1 MNPRPTA
8 PPVTLDVQ
16 QFIDR
21 HPFSAYQALVF
32 GLCFLIMVADGFDVA
47 AMGFVVPSLTK
58 EWGVAKH
65 AFGPVLSASLVGLAI
80 GALPSGP
87 LADRIGRKPVL
98 VVSVIVFGVFSL
110 ATAYAESLTTLVAL
124 RFVTG
129 LGLGAATPNAITLL
143 SECVPAK
150 RRAFLLNGM
159 FCGFTLGA
167 AAGGF
172 AAAAIIPEFGWRAV
186 FIVGGVV
193 PLLLALVSVAAL
205 PESIRFM
212 VIRRWP
218 IDRVKEALR
227 RLTGVTEIH
236 ATQLAPEDR
245 TQDLAGRSP
254 VALILSPGYRV
265 GTLMLWLACFMGVLV
280 LYLITSWMP
289 TLIKDTGITL
299 RNASLVAALFPLGGA
314 LGAIVCG
321 WLMDRLNPHRVI
333 AAAFFSAGILIW
345 ALAQV
350 LGHAVYLPALT
361 FASGFFTG
369 AALVSMPALAAPYYP
384 TQARASGVAWM
395 LGIGRL
401 GGILGAMLGGVLLQI
416 GLETATIFGVLA
428 IPAVVA
434 AAAVVYKDSAR
445 ARKPVPVVVGA

>member
-1 MNPRPTA
+1 MRPIL
-8 PPVTLDVQ
+8 PPTTLDVQ
-16 QFIDR
+16 QFIDLQR
-21 HPFSAYQALVF
+21 FSPYQALVF
-32 GLCFLIMVADGFDVA
+32 IVCFLIMVADGFDMSA
-47 AMGFVVPSLTK
+47 IGFVVPVLTK

-80 GALPSGP
+80 GALASGP
-87 LADRIGRKPVL
+87 IADRIGRKPVL
-98 VVSVIVFGVFSL
+98 LVSVVAFGIFSF
-110 ATAYAESLTTLVAL
+110 ACAYAGSLTTLMIW
-124 RFVTG
+124 RFLTG
-129 LGLGAATPNAITLL
+129 LGLGAATPNATTLL
-143 SECVPAK
+143 SECVPTR
-150 RRAFLLNGM
+150 RRALLLNGM

-172 AAAAIIPEFGWRAV
+172 AAAAIIPEFGWRGV
-186 FIVGGVV
+186 FIVGGAV
-193 PLLLALVSVAAL
+193 PLLLALVSVVAL

-212 VIRRWP
+212 VTRRWP
-218 IDRVKEALR
+218 IDQVKAALR

-245 TQDLAGRSP
+245 TQDLGRSP
-254 VALILSPGYRV
+254 VALILSSGYRV
-265 GTLMLWLACFMGVLV
+265 GTLMLWLAYFMGVLV

-289 TLIKDTGITL
+289 TLIKDSGITL

-314 LGAIVCG
+314 LGAVGCG

-333 AAAFFSAGILIW
+333 ACAFFFAGMLIW

-361 FASGFFTG
+361 FASGLFTG
-369 AALVSMPALAAPYYP
+369 AALVSMPALAASYYP

-416 GLETATIFGVLA
+416 GLETATILGVLV
-428 IPAVVA
+428 IPAGVA
-434 AAAVVYKDSAR
+434 AAAVVFKDSAR
-445 ARKPVPVVVGA
+445 ARKPAPAAVMGA